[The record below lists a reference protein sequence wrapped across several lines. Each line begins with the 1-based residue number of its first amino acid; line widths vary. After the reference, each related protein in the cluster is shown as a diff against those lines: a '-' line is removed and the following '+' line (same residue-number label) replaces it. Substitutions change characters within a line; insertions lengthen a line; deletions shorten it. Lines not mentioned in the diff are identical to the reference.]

1 MGFPMGF
8 PWFPLVFH
16 GFPYPFRMLLPVS
29 LQLSSRAAVAAVGC
43 TARIAR
49 WSALWKSQ
57 VLNYHWVI
65 WRFHKMGVPPI
76 AGWFTMENP
85 KIKWRVWGYPLFRNI
100 CRTIPVDGYH
110 HNLYPKKTR
119 RKEFQPQICSNATR
133 KKGARIW
140 LWFNLCGINELMILS
155 NELLDAVDTA
165 TLCWLMTRYGISL
178 NHLVQTYLATKGNRY
193 DEPFMVGGE
202 GVILRP
208 WNLVFDTS
216 TKIEYAGRRLVLSSL
231 IILSIEW
238 MTTGS
243 PSFKH
248 PHLYT
253 YIYIYVYTYSHM
265 YICVFFFLPLG
276 HQQASP
282 SRSLLMPSM
291 A

>member
-1 MGFPMGF
+1 MVSLGF
-8 PWFPLVFH
+8 PWFS
-16 GFPYPFRMLLPVS
+16 VS
-29 LQLSSRAAVAAVGC
+29 LSYASPCLSAAELPGSRGSCGLYCQNSTMICAMEVPGSQLSLSYMEVSQNGG
-43 TARIAR
+43 TPNSWMIYNE
-49 WSALWKSQ
+49 KS
-57 VLNYHWVI
+57 
-65 WRFHKMGVPPI
+65 
-76 AGWFTMENP
+76 E
-85 KIKWRVWGYPLFRNI
+85 IKWRVWGYPLFRNI

-110 HNLYPKKTR
+110 HNLYPKKRR

-253 YIYIYVYTYSHM
+253 YIYVYTYSHM